1 MVRVVV
7 MVVDLTGCYISATGR
22 DVVPQ
27 VTGKDRSLYTF
38 SKNTY
43 AL

>member
-22 DVVPQ
+22 DVVLQ
-27 VTGKDRSLYTF
+27 VAGRDRSLYTF
-38 SKNTY
+38 PKNTC